1 MDAKR
6 WRVAMP
12 WENSWQGHRS
22 TILLLLLI
30 SLVILGCEGTAVKR
44 ARLQG
49 IMGNQVERLGVLL
62 PPERHCEAVLEREGL
77 RLRNRVDPGGVL
89 AELAVR
95 NEAQPDPERTLA
107 LAELS
112 YREARRQNHFA
123 RLNAARLDR
132 DAAVYAAFVI
142 HDPHE
147 SPGDL
152 QRRCHAIEIHNKAV
166 AQLIRFVDIKAL
178 PVEQR
183 ESWQGQLSELGIATG
198 ATESFVS
205 PDRLTSVTVA
215 SDYKIIGMQA
225 EYKTDGLGVPLMGQ
239 RKSQPENTSDPLEQ
253 FVPRSMLVPVT
264 ASLEPSGTLAGG
276 TWKAETQLLVLHD
289 PYATQGLNA
298 GQRQVALASNR
309 TAPLAAELDT
319 EAFTKIAKMGLFH
332 SDLGQM
338 HVGLLMPQPYRPG
351 KIPVVLVH
359 GLYSSPATWVQ
370 TLNHLQNDPDLSSRY
385 QFWLYLYPT
394 GNPVLI
400 SGMRLRGELAL
411 ARQAFD
417 PHHQDPSFDQMV
429 LVGHSMGGLL
439 SKLQVQDPGSEL
451 VQTMFTR
458 PLEEIR
464 TTPELDQMV
473 KNMLLFDSR
482 PEVKRVIFIATPHRG
497 SRIANGSIGRNIAR
511 LIQRPAKFQQAID
524 QFLALNGPQAIQ
536 PDISGIT
543 FNSLG
548 NLQFD
553 NPTLSTMN
561 RIPIRS
567 DVTYHTVALKI
578 GSPPFPLPTD
588 GIVGYPSA
596 HLDRAASELI
606 VPGTHTDHQKIEVT
620 QEIKRILKIHLDEN
634 GSHLNSPPPAPTE
647 ATPLPE
653 VDAIAFRLQLDS
665 VRR

>member
-1 MDAKR
+1 M
-6 WRVAMP
+6 
-12 WENSWQGHRS
+12 
-22 TILLLLLI
+22 
-30 SLVILGCEGTAVKR
+30 
-44 ARLQG
+44 
-49 IMGNQVERLGVLL
+49 
-62 PPERHCEAVLEREGL
+62 
-77 RLRNRVDPGGVL
+77 
-89 AELAVR
+89 
-95 NEAQPDPERTLA
+95 
-107 LAELS
+107 
-112 YREARRQNHFA
+112 
-123 RLNAARLDR
+123 
-132 DAAVYAAFVI
+132 
-142 HDPHE
+142 
-147 SPGDL
+147 
-152 QRRCHAIEIHNKAV
+152 
-166 AQLIRFVDIKAL
+166 
-178 PVEQR
+178 
-183 ESWQGQLSELGIATG
+183 
-198 ATESFVS
+198 
-205 PDRLTSVTVA
+205 
-215 SDYKIIGMQA
+215 
-225 EYKTDGLGVPLMGQ
+225 PLMGQ